1 MSIWKVNID
10 NLDKLFV
17 IWAFLLQIVFII
29 HFAVRKPFFES
40 YTMKFGWIVYALC
53 IPAAVISIILLRGG
67 KSWSFLLGGFLFVVY
82 AAFGYWVDYVA
93 QIQFRN
99 PLRLSILFPYV
110 SIYLA
115 TVMFY
120 WWPVGL
126 LSRPLWFVYAI
137 LFVIA
142 TVLNITSH

>member
-1 MSIWKVNID
+1 MD

-17 IWAFLLQIVFII
+17 TWAFIFQIVLIG

-40 YTMKFGWIVYALC
+40 YTVKFGWIVYALC
-53 IPAAVISIILLRGG
+53 IPAAVISVILLRGG
-67 KSWSFLLGGFLFVVY
+67 KSWSFWLGGFLFIVF

-93 QIQFRN
+93 QIPFRN
-99 PLRLSILFPYV
+99 PIRLSVLVPYV
-110 SIYLA
+110 LLYLA

-120 WWPVGL
+120 WWPIAL
-126 LSRPLWFVYAI
+126 LSRTLWAVYAV